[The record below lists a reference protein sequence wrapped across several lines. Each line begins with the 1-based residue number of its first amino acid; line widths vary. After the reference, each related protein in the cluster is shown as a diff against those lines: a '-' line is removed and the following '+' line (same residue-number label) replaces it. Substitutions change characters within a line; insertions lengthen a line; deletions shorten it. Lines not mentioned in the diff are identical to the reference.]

1 MAELNVND
9 ISISTIN
16 PTDKVFGFS
25 PTASKAPTVN
35 TLLGAA
41 PGVMATGTCATAAA
55 TALKEVT
62 SANWTDKAGQSILIE
77 FSTANTADDV
87 SISINQ
93 GTAIPVYVLNSSSRL
108 GAGAIPAGAMIF
120 TLNAD
125 GTKFYAHTDVVSKSD
140 FQIKHADGSIKYF
153 GNTLQDGFINT
164 ITNANLAIP
173 PRANSKA
180 NFMLLDNNTNTPDTT
195 KYWQIECITY
205 GISGSPAT
213 QYFEQT
219 ARALGQGTVI
229 EYKRS
234 GNVSGDYSASATVT
248 WGSWQ
253 KITPSASIS
262 SGSTDPV
269 TGDAINTALSAKQ
282 DALVSG
288 TSIKTV
294 AGTSLLGS
302 GNIAVAT
309 LSGANAGAVCSTEKA
324 TAAKEVTIDGFS
336 LFTGVTVKVM
346 FSNGNSA
353 ASPTLNVSS
362 TGDIDIKV
370 NKAGSKVTPINH
382 TGYWRGASSTSS
394 EMWQPNTI
402 LELMYDGT
410 DWVISGN
417 PVVESYYASNKGYS
431 VYADGLIE
439 QWQNNVS
446 NNGGLVE
453 VTLPIHYSSA
463 NYSIIA
469 VDERS
474 EIRAGTSTALY
485 VSTYSDTKTY
495 SGFTL
500 CQYNSSSF
508 TASWN
513 TKGY

>member
-1 MAELNVND
+1 
-9 ISISTIN
+9 
-16 PTDKVFGFS
+16 
-25 PTASKAPTVN
+25 
-35 TLLGAA
+35 
-41 PGVMATGTCATAAA
+41 
-55 TALKEVT
+55 
-62 SANWTDKAGQSILIE
+62 
-77 FSTANTADDV
+77 
-87 SISINQ
+87 
-93 GTAIPVYVLNSSSRL
+93 
-108 GAGAIPAGAMIF
+108 
-120 TLNAD
+120 
-125 GTKFYAHTDVVSKSD
+125 
-140 FQIKHADGSIKYF
+140 
-153 GNTLQDGFINT
+153 
-164 ITNANLAIP
+164 
-173 PRANSKA
+173 
-180 NFMLLDNNTNTPDTT
+180 MLLDNNTNTPDTT

-205 GISGSPAT
+205 GIAGTPAT

-269 TGDAINTALSAKQ
+269 TGDAINTALSGKQ

-309 LSGANAGAVCSTEKA
+309 LSGANAGAVCSTAKA

-417 PVVESYYASNKGYS
+417 PVVESYYTANNSYS

-439 QWQNNVS
+439 QWVSSEYSNSQQNATFNVLFANTDYIFDIAYNGTTYTDKGRS
-446 NNGGLVE
+446 FGYNVKTVTNNGITYQVNF
-453 VTLPIHYSSA
+453 T
-463 NYSIIA
+463 N
-469 VDERS
+469 
-474 EIRAGTSTALY
+474 AGGES
-485 VSTYSDTKTY
+485 K
-495 SGFTL
+495 
-500 CQYNSSSF
+500 NSSLQ
-508 TASWN
+508 
-513 TKGY
+513 TKVYAKGV